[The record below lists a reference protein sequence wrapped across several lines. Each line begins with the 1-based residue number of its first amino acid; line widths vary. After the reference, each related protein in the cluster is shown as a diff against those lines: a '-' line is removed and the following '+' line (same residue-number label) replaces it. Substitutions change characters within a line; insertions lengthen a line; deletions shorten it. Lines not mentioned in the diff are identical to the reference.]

1 MEDIPG
7 VVEILG
13 KADLA
18 TAELLRKRYSHL
30 GTTIRSAGA
39 NASIATKKDG
49 VAQEW
54 HRDLTAGD
62 YLVLWADDYPTEI
75 LVQGQ
80 ILRPE
85 PGDVVLIHND
95 LVKHRVPSDYQ
106 DDARRGV
113 QRPRRFLRISGFSN
127 NADINVAEIRQLL
140 RERSTPVTITRYATI
155 PHGALGNREAIARY
169 LPSNYQVLGGDDE
182 TTLIGGH
189 DDAGWTL
196 DDYVL
201 PRLASGLYF
210 GAEVD
215 LPSYLRSLL
224 DGLLNERT
232 AA

>member
-18 TAELLRKRYSHL
+18 TAELLRKRYA
-30 GTTIRSAGA
+30 GTTIRSAAA
-39 NASIATKKDG
+39 NASVAIAGKT
-49 VAQEW
+49 ARTNRW
-54 HRDLTAGD
+54 HQDISLSD

-85 PGDVVLIHND
+85 PGDVVLIHNR
-95 LVKHRVPSDYQ
+95 LVEHRVPSDYL
-106 DDARRGV
+106 DDVQRGV
-113 QRPRRFLRISGFSN
+113 QRPRHFLRIAWDGD
-127 NADINVAEIRQLL
+127 AVEIRQLL
-140 RERSTPVTITRYATI
+140 RERSETVTTTTRYATI